1 MGMMIDVLSKKIKD
15 MKDLRQREERR
26 DNKAAQDALDL
37 RFKNLTTQIHSLMTA
52 LQYTKENMQ
61 FQLSEA
67 MLSDIEKLLNEHKG
81 TIRSGF
87 AEKEAITQAEA
98 DYKVVLQNVK
108 KEWTKQYAALTNSTV
123 STLQVII
130 GIDSE
135 QVSKCLDGISKG
147 SVWNGSIGDFKT
159 MDKSLAEAKILIN
172 GLGLDQQIIAFLQK
186 MNAGKATV
194 MDLDDNVIRWLKD
207 EALDKRVKL
216 SFTSGS
222 KKY

>member
-61 FQLSEA
+61 FQLSET
-67 MLSDIEKLLNEHKG
+67 MLSDLEKLLNEHKG
-81 TIRSGF
+81 TVRSGF
-87 AEKEAITQAEA
+87 AEKGAITQAEA
-98 DYKVVLQNVK
+98 DYKGVLQNVK

-135 QVSKCLDGISKG
+135 QVSKCLDGIAKG
-147 SVWNGSIGDFKT
+147 SAWNGSIGDFKA
-159 MDKSLAEAKILIN
+159 MDKSLGEAKLLIN

-194 MDLDDNVIRWLKD
+194 MDLDDNVIRWIKD

-216 SFTSGS
+216 SFTGGS

>member
-37 RFKNLTTQIHSLMTA
+37 RFKNLTTEIHSLMMA
-52 LQYTKENMQ
+52 LHYTKENMQ

-67 MLSDIEKLLNEHKG
+67 ILSDLEKLLNEHKG
-81 TIRSGF
+81 TVQSGV

-108 KEWTKQYAALTNSTV
+108 KEWTKQYAVLTNSTV

-130 GIDSE
+130 GIDNE
-135 QVSKCLDGISKG
+135 QVSKCLDGIAKG
-147 SVWNGSIGDFKT
+147 STWNGSIGDFKT
-159 MDKSLAEAKILIN
+159 MDKSLVEAKTLID
-172 GLGLDQQIIAFLQK
+172 GLGLDLQIIAFLQK

-216 SFTSGS
+216 SFTGGS
-222 KKY
+222 K